1 MVIGAHSSMAEQP
14 AHNRLG
20 LGSSPGGPT
29 IVLERLLGL
38 NRGWPEIE
46 SGGAVV
52 LERLL
57 GLNRGW
63 PEIESGGAVVLE
75 RLLGLNRGWPEI
87 ESGGSARRV
96 DRVMRRSLLPSSP
109 RSPLLS
115 SFRSSFLSSRWSSFL
130 FFFRWFFGSFFASGY
145 GFVGR
150 VNRSVMNDTMES
162 TWILN
167 CKH

>member
-29 IVLERLLGL
+29 VVLERLLGL

-75 RLLGLNRGWPEI
+75 RLNRGWPEI

-115 SFRSSFLSSRWSSFL
+115 SFRSSFLSS
-130 FFFRWFFGSFFASGY
+130 
-145 GFVGR
+145 
-150 VNRSVMNDTMES
+150 
-162 TWILN
+162 
-167 CKH
+167 